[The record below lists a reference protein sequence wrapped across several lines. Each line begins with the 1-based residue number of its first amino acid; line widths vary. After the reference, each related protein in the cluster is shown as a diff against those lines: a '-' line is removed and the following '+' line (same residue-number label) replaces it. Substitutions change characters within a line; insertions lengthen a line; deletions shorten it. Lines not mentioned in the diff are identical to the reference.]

1 MIRSMTGFGEAERDT
16 AAGRLRCEIKT
27 VNHRYFSVNLR
38 LSPAVERF
46 VVARFGASSFESY
59 CS

>member
-38 LSPAVERF
+38 LSSAIERYER
-46 VVARFGASSFESY
+46 AHA
-59 CS
+59 